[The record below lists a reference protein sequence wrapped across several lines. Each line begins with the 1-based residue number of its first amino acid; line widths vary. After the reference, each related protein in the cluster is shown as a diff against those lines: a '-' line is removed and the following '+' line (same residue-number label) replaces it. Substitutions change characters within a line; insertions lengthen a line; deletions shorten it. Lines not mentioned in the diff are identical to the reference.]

1 MKIRKLQPAIM
12 AAVLAGAMSASAVT
26 LTFNGVSP
34 NEIVNLT
41 VSSPSFSGGV
51 YAGIYNQTVDGV
63 ATPSFCIEVARQISA
78 GQTLN
83 DYSYTDLALA
93 PLTPA
98 GPMGSAVATDIEK
111 LWAAYYPAARSEE
124 HTSELQSL
132 RHLV

>member
-34 NEIVNLT
+34 NEIVDLT

-63 ATPSFCIEVARQISA
+63 ATPSFCIDVARQISA

-93 PLTPA
+93 QRLLLYRPCTC
-98 GPMGSAVATDIEK
+98 SADSRWSHGLCCRNRYRETM
-111 LWAAYYPAARSEE
+111 
-124 HTSELQSL
+124 
-132 RHLV
+132 

>member
-63 ATPSFCIEVARQISA
+63 ATPSTV
-78 GQTLN
+78 
-83 DYSYTDLALA
+83 
-93 PLTPA
+93 
-98 GPMGSAVATDIEK
+98 
-111 LWAAYYPAARSEE
+111 
-124 HTSELQSL
+124 
-132 RHLV
+132 